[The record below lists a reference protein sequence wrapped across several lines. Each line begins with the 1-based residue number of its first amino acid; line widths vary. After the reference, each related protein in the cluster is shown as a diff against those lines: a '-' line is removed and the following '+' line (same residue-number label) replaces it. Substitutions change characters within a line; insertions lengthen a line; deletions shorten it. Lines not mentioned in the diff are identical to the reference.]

1 MVRNLQGPCQM
12 PNPMPKG
19 TKMPPRKAPAAPP
32 PEVAETVT
40 ANPDAGVTSA
50 DHRTAAG
57 MMLRALAGLPP
68 MAALDQ
74 LRALYARLP
83 NGTAR
88 RAVLAARLAI
98 LRDNLPA
105 PVPVAPVVVPEPAP
119 VITKAPPKAGALSTL
134 ALEDAARMLM
144 AAAGPEEDETPPAKA
159 QTPAAVADIFA
170 ALAAGEDE
178 SDTPAQDA
186 WDGFDTPEPEPL
198 ARDRIAPETVEAD
211 PQSMDG
217 SPTDDAEADQTPA
230 PKPARA
236 KTKPRKAK
244 AAATQAD
251 TETGF
256 VAMPPQAMAVSLP
269 DLSALDDL
277 TEAPAPFDLG
287 AAFAALAE
295 TDDAPLAPP
304 DDLVRAVAARV
315 SGMDEDD
322 GPAIAPVKPPRPKKA
337 KGGMSEGDIAASLSA
352 LIGEGAPAVAA
363 TPAMLDPEVADRL
376 TSLETAFAEEAK
388 AKPKRKMPT
397 DLSDVS
403 AAFAALDSDED

>member
-1 MVRNLQGPCQM
+1 
-12 PNPMPKG
+12 
-19 TKMPPRKAPAAPP
+19 MPPRKAPAPP
-32 PEVAETVT
+32 PVIVETAVAD
-40 ANPDAGVTSA
+40 PDAGVTLA

-68 MAALDQ
+68 MEALDR
-74 LRALYARLP
+74 LRGLYARLP

-105 PVPVAPVVVPEPAP
+105 PVPSVPVVLPIEPEPAP
-119 VITKAPPKAGALSTL
+119 VVVKPPKAGALSTL

-144 AAAGPEEDETPPAKA
+144 AAAGPEEDD
-159 QTPAAVADIFA
+159 TPATKAPAPVAVADLFA
-170 ALAAGEDE
+170 ALAAGED
-178 SDTPAQDA
+178 DTVDAAPDA
-186 WDGFDTPEPEPL
+186 WDSFDTPEPQPSEVTSD
-198 ARDRIAPETVEAD
+198 DRIAAVTEAD
-211 PQSMDG
+211 EGTEPEPKGTGD
-217 SPTDDAEADQTPA
+217 SPPDTADADQTPP
-230 PKPARA
+230 PKPARS

-244 AAATQAD
+244 AANPDEQTAPEA
-251 TETGF
+251 GF
-256 VAMPPQAMAVSLP
+256 VAIPPQAMAASLP

-277 TEAPAPFDLG
+277 SDAPPAFDLG
-287 AAFAALAE
+287 SAFAALAE

-315 SGMDEDD
+315 SGLTEDD
-322 GPAIAPVKPPRPKKA
+322 APALAPVTAPRPKKA
-337 KGGMSEGDIAASLSA
+337 KGGMSEDDIAASLSA
-352 LIGEGAPAVAA
+352 LIGEGAPAVSA

-403 AAFAALDSDED
+403 AAFAAMESDED